1 MSTQNQP
8 MQNGSRQLKLAGE
21 EQCGPVSLESIPQ
34 GFQNLRLDRLPRHVA
49 IIMDG
54 NGRWA
59 QQRGL
64 PRTEGH
70 KRAKETVRT
79 IVETSRELG
88 LSYLTLY
95 AFSSEN
101 WQRPSAEIRV
111 LMGLFRHYLRNELDR
126 LMDYNIRLLALGDL
140 RRLPRPVRSAFDEAI
155 CATRHNTG
163 LTVVLAVSY
172 GAREEIVAA
181 ARDLVRAVQE
191 GRLQPDEIDER
202 SFAKHLWTAELP
214 DPDLLIRT
222 GKEMRISNFLL
233 WQLAYTELYVTD
245 TLWPDFSREHFLQS
259 LVEYQRRQ
267 RRFGRTA
274 EQQAPKGL
282 RRAVG

>member
-1 MSTQNQP
+1 MRVSN
-8 MQNGSRQLKLAGE
+8 QNGHVSNGVDHLNTRLQVLKESQPLQQLD
-21 EQCGPVSLESIPQ
+21 Q
-34 GFQNLRLDRLPRHVA
+34 DRLPQHVA

-101 WQRPSAEIRV
+101 WYRPPAEVRV
-111 LMGLFRHYLRNELDR
+111 LMGLFRRYLRNELDR
-126 LMDYNIRLLALGDL
+126 LMDYNIRLVALGDL
-140 RRLPRPVRSAFDEAI
+140 SRLSDAVQRSFEEAI
-155 CATRHNTG
+155 FATRNNTG

-181 ARDLVRAVQE
+181 ARSLARAVQE
-191 GRLQPDEIDER
+191 GRLCPDDIDEDR
-202 SFAKHLWTAELP
+202 FVQHLWTADIP

-233 WQLAYTELYVTD
+233 WQLAYTELFVTD
-245 TLWPDFSREHFLQS
+245 TLWPDFDREHFLQA
-259 LVEYQRRQ
+259 LVEYQSRQ

-274 EQQAPKGL
+274 EQQAATGFK
-282 RRAVG
+282 RALG

>member
-1 MSTQNQP
+1 MSK
-8 MQNGSRQLKLAGE
+8 QNGHGRNGIAHIHSRGGRPSDDEQLKLI
-21 EQCGPVSLESIPQ
+21 QQ
-34 GFQNLRLDRLPRHVA
+34 LRMDRLPQHVA

-70 KRAKETVRT
+70 KRAKETVRS
-79 IVETSRELG
+79 IVEASRDIG

-101 WQRPSAEIRV
+101 WQRPTSEVGV
-111 LMGLFRHYLRNELDR
+111 LMGLFRRYLRNELDR
-126 LMDYNIRLLALGDL
+126 LMDYNIRLRALGDMS
-140 RRLPRPVRSAFDEAI
+140 RLPNAVRQAFDDAI
-155 CATRHNTG
+155 FATRNNSG
-163 LTVVLAVSY
+163 LTVILAVSY
-172 GAREEIVAA
+172 GSREEIVAA
-181 ARDLVRAVQE
+181 VRSLATAVQE
-191 GRLQPDEIDER
+191 GQLQADDITEQHVTEQ
-202 SFAKHLWTAELP
+202 LWTAGIP

-245 TLWPDFSREHFLQS
+245 ILWPDFDREKLLHALI
-259 LVEYQRRQ
+259 EYQHRQ
-267 RRFGRTA
+267 RRFGLTA
-274 EQQAPKGL
+274 EQQQAHDL
-282 RRAVG
+282 SRAVR